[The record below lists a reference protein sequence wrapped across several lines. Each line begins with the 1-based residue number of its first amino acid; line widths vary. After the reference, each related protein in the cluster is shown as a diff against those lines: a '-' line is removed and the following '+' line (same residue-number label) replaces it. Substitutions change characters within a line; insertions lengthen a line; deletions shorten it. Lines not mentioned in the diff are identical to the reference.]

1 MIRVL
6 ANDGMDPNAVE
17 ELLRNG
23 IEVNTTHY
31 EGEALAEKVQ
41 EYDIMT
47 VRSATKVREPLIDK
61 MAESGRMKLLLRGGV
76 GIDNID
82 VAYAEEKGIQVKNT
96 PLASAISVAEATLAH
111 MLSFSRNLHLSN
123 HTMRSGQW
131 NKKQYEGTELYGKT
145 IGLVGFG
152 SIAKE
157 VAQRAHALGMTV
169 LYTNR
174 SGPKPEFANYAYV
187 GMDELLERSDYVSL
201 HTPSK
206 ADHSALIGK
215 AELDK
220 MKDHAVLLNLAR
232 GDLVDEEA
240 LAEALEQGTI
250 RGACLD
256 VFHKEPLENATLL
269 QDRISLSPHIGGST
283 KEAQGRIGW
292 ELVQH
297 ILDFTKEA
305 K

>member
-157 VAQRAHALGMTV
+157 VALRVHALGMTV

-174 SGPKPEFANYAYV
+174 SGPKTEFANYAYV

-206 ADHSALIGK
+206 AVHRCPSGQDSVSFPRNPSRLHIPAPSFHRCADSVSARLWSTRKRHSPWHSLPVSICTGYYALDS
-215 AELDK
+215 A
-220 MKDHAVLLNLAR
+220 
-232 GDLVDEEA
+232 
-240 LAEALEQGTI
+240 
-250 RGACLD
+250 
-256 VFHKEPLENATLL
+256 
-269 QDRISLSPHIGGST
+269 
-283 KEAQGRIGW
+283 
-292 ELVQH
+292 
-297 ILDFTKEA
+297 
-305 K
+305 